1 MQSSDNPLFDPE
13 LELLTRHLA
22 LWRRGWREIL
32 AYTWGFKMR
41 SENRKHS
48 FHSAVSVHNQK
59 VSKAI
64 LGKCKLDM
72 TCQDKGERGFP
83 GGPVAKTPHS
93 QCRGLGFD
101 PWSGS

>member
-22 LWRRGWREIL
+22 LWRRWWQEIL
-32 AYTWGFKMR
+32 AYTWGFKKW

-48 FHSAVSVHNQK
+48 FHSAVSVHSQK

-64 LGKCKLDM
+64 LGRKM
-72 TCQDKGERGFP
+72 QT
-83 GGPVAKTPHS
+83 
-93 QCRGLGFD
+93 
-101 PWSGS
+101 